1 MFSYLR
7 PNNRRSAIPSVAAP
21 PQASASRYYHDA
33 AASPPPPSSDFNPL
47 ARQASHVNSLDD
59 ASPVSPDP
67 PILPPIPRVASHHQ
81 RNTSEAESFWGPD
94 QNANNTETR
103 KPRPPQE
110 LPSRLPETDSNAV
123 PRPAPTAKQQRDN
136 TALQAESLSTTE
148 AQKHPQPTQSRR
160 KRPIDLAYE
169 SMRAYTEPPR
179 RQSFGNTQDNASFL
193 PHPSR
198 APPPPPP
205 KSTNP
210 QPPQR
215 QAPPPPVR
223 TQPQAPAIAKQKSHG
238 KARLNLLNPISLLA
252 RRRSSQAVEEAY
264 SQSQSTPRLPD
275 DFDPRIR
282 GKVVHDFSAPKP
294 SRPVS
299 SNEPA
304 KEWEGL
310 SEAKRKRPSPNGR
323 SGTNQDDHSPSSTE
337 KEHTPVFK
345 ENFEDN
351 VEPWSSAMETP
362 AKKRSSAF
370 MYQVSLQSSQPP
382 DPSSLP
388 AFARNLPSNVTN
400 EIDALRKASSPPPK
414 THLEILLEPPAAN
427 QKSATSSPPTSPPKT
442 RSRATSVND
451 SPFQTTG
458 APQRFKSNASRFS
471 FDLAGVGSAA
481 QEKLLEEKHRQKA
494 KRKERESIQS
504 MDQDLDD
511 DDAYADY
518 DDMEDD
524 GLEEKIPGVNADAD
538 DPDMP
543 ALQQSLENVQFIS
556 PNKSSFDSVTSQ
568 ISTGLTSPATP
579 RDGQGHT
586 LGYASKSSPDLL
598 HLQPR
603 DQQILSRGGILRP
616 KSTPSGAIDT
626 GLSPQP
632 LQQDLAS
639 EINLAGL
646 PQQYDQYDSPN
657 DDDMYF
663 DDGIIEDFGDG
674 EAQPFDESV
683 FDDDT
688 NRVYGLPVRDLKPL
702 PGPSS
707 QTRFPKDKPSN
718 EAEDSSHLIT
728 GPEDSENTHPQ
739 PEASNDE
746 DAIAEM
752 RDSIADLNQP
762 ARTTST
768 SNAAGL
774 THDNLGLHDR
784 LAFAANR
791 AALEGRFNR
800 TYSQASTH
808 ESHDGRDSSQGTATQ
823 ENLLSSQIDGLLISR
838 GVNDDNDFS
847 FDDAENAFTEAEDD
861 DPIIAAANAE
871 ALENDDEGFY
881 GQEFGFFAR
890 KPGSSQA
897 EYANGGYFGAR
908 ALEGLHRMNSGRNNL
923 EPSLTPITERSE
935 WSNRN
940 SMVSLGMHGF
950 PLSSQYQSNQQL
962 TDLMRV
968 QEGEEMSLEALRKL
982 RRGAWGG
989 SNGSLQSSSNSQ
1001 NGGSPLTYLPP
1012 GMVAPFMQQT
1022 NSNGSLMSPN
1032 SQNLAGSFHSFS
1044 SGGPASSNDSDPSPS
1059 GDSPTITMSPSNS
1072 GLMLH
1077 LPPQPMGPPPPPP
1090 ADSSPVKRSAMNP
1103 PKTTWVP
1110 GHSRNSSGAESVSY
1124 REENGRWFCERTR
1137 VIDAETGEVEVLG
1150 RTVVEG
1156 GRI

>member
-1 MFSYLR
+1 M
-7 PNNRRSAIPSVAAP
+7 
-21 PQASASRYYHDA
+21 
-33 AASPPPPSSDFNPL
+33 
-47 ARQASHVNSLDD
+47 
-59 ASPVSPDP
+59 
-67 PILPPIPRVASHHQ
+67 
-81 RNTSEAESFWGPD
+81 
-94 QNANNTETR
+94 
-103 KPRPPQE
+103 
-110 LPSRLPETDSNAV
+110 
-123 PRPAPTAKQQRDN
+123 
-136 TALQAESLSTTE
+136 
-148 AQKHPQPTQSRR
+148 
-160 KRPIDLAYE
+160 
-169 SMRAYTEPPR
+169 
-179 RQSFGNTQDNASFL
+179 
-193 PHPSR
+193 
-198 APPPPPP
+198 
-205 KSTNP
+205 
-210 QPPQR
+210 
-215 QAPPPPVR
+215 
-223 TQPQAPAIAKQKSHG
+223 
-238 KARLNLLNPISLLA
+238 
-252 RRRSSQAVEEAY
+252 
-264 SQSQSTPRLPD
+264 
-275 DFDPRIR
+275 
-282 GKVVHDFSAPKP
+282 VHDFSAPRP

-304 KEWEGL
+304 KEWEGI
-310 SEAKRKRPSPNGR
+310 SESKQKRPSPNGR
-323 SGTNQDDHSPSSTE
+323 PGTHQDDHSPSSTE

-351 VEPWSSAMETP
+351 VEPWSSEMESP

-370 MYQVSLQSSQPP
+370 VYQVSLQSSQPP

-388 AFARNLPSNVTN
+388 AFARNLPSNVTT
-400 EIDALRKASSPPPK
+400 EIGALHKASSTPPK
-414 THLEILLEPPAAN
+414 HHLEILLEPPAAN

-451 SPFQTTG
+451 SPFQSTC

-481 QEKLLEEKHRQKA
+481 QERLLEEKHRQKA

-504 MDQDLDD
+504 VDHDLDD

-518 DDMEDD
+518 DDTEDD

-538 DPDMP
+538 DLDMP
-543 ALQQSLENVQFIS
+543 GLQQSLENIQFIS
-556 PNKSSFDSVTSQ
+556 PNKSSFDSITSP

-579 RDGQGHT
+579 RDSQGHT

-598 HLQPR
+598 QLQPR
-603 DQQILSRGGILRP
+603 DQHAFSSGGVLRP
-616 KSTPSGAIDT
+616 KSTPSSAIDPSS
-626 GLSPQP
+626 SPQS
-632 LQQDLAS
+632 LQQNLAS
-639 EINLAGL
+639 LSNPASP
-646 PQQYDQYDSPN
+646 PQQHEQYDYPN

-663 DDGIIEDFGDG
+663 DDGIIEDFDDG
-674 EAQPFDESV
+674 ETQPFDESV
-683 FDDDT
+683 FDDDA
-688 NRVYGLPVRDLKPL
+688 NRVYGLPLRDLKPL
-702 PGPSS
+702 PGVSS
-707 QTRFPKDKPSN
+707 HTPFPGSKALN
-718 EAEDSSHLIT
+718 EAEDLIT
-728 GPEDSENTHPQ
+728 RPEDLGNTHLK
-739 PEASNDE
+739 PEASNDA

-768 SNAAGL
+768 SNTTGL

-784 LAFAANR
+784 LAFAANK

-823 ENLLSSQIDGLLISR
+823 ENHLSSQIDGLLISR
-838 GVNDDNDFS
+838 SINDDNDFS
-847 FDDAENAFTEAEDD
+847 FDDGDNAFTEAEDD

-950 PLSSQYQSNQQL
+950 PLSSQYQSNPQL

-1012 GMVAPFMQQT
+1012 GMIAPFMQQT

-1032 SQNLAGSFHSFS
+1032 SQHLAGSFHSFS
-1044 SGGPASSNDSDPSPS
+1044 SGGHGSSNDSNASPS
-1059 GDSPTITMSPSNS
+1059 GDSPTITISPSQS

-1077 LPPQPMGPPPPPP
+1077 IPPQPMGPPPPPP
-1090 ADSSPVKRSAMNP
+1090 ADSSPIKRSAVNP
-1103 PKTTWVP
+1103 PKTVWAP

-1124 REENGRWFCERTR
+1124 REENGRWFCEKTR